1 MEMMRSPLITQM
13 PLLQKTERRELLR
26 PQPRS
31 DSATQNN
38 KDKAKKHTA
47 TNTPGDPIKYRT
59 DQNKIVIP
67 FLTLPLLHIST
78 IPGGLIQITY
88 GNTSFE
94 VARESGVELPDCL
107 RLQYA
112 FQAVISPE
120 TYGVLSEICNLA
132 TNECN
137 QVQLCLAGI

>member
-1 MEMMRSPLITQM
+1 M
-13 PLLQKTERRELLR
+13 
-26 PQPRS
+26 
-31 DSATQNN
+31 
-38 KDKAKKHTA
+38 
-47 TNTPGDPIKYRT
+47 
-59 DQNKIVIP
+59 DQSKVVIP
-67 FLTLPLLHIST
+67 FLNVPLLDIST
-78 IPGGLIQITY
+78 IPGGLIQIMY

-94 VARESGVELPDCL
+94 VARESNIELPDCL

-137 QVQLCLAGI
+137 QVQLCFSGT